1 MNFVSKTYTT
11 KSNHQITI
19 RQATPDDAQELL
31 HLKLQYLKNTE
42 TLPLFE
48 NEYPNDTDQEKE
60 MIKKYLSEKNSIIL
74 VAMIN
79 NNMVGNID
87 LTGSWR
93 KKMEHTAMIGMGIHT
108 KWQNQGIGTLLLQN
122 VLDWAIKNPVLRL
135 IWLEVYASN
144 ISGIVLYTKIGFTE
158 VGRMPNFF
166 LEKGKYIDKI
176 IMNKEVSEDSLHK
189 I

>member
-19 RQATPDDAQELL
+19 RQAIPDDAQELL

-48 NEYPNDTDQEKE
+48 NEYPNDIDQERK
-60 MIKKYLSEKNSIIL
+60 MIKRYLSEKNSIIL
-74 VAMIN
+74 VAIIN
-79 NNMVGNID
+79 NAIVGNID

-108 KWQNQGIGTLLLQN
+108 EWQNQGIGTLLLQN
-122 VLDWAIKNPVLRL
+122 VLDWTRENPVIHL

-144 ISGIVLYTKIGFTE
+144 ISGIALYTKIGFIE

-176 IMNKEVSEDSLHK
+176 IMNKEVS
-189 I
+189 